1 MEGREILHFMGY
13 GRREV
18 ADLHVVFKTSC
29 QRQLLNKLKHRRR
42 ICKLEAAL
50 AHERKGQRAAVVT
63 VEAELQPPSFF
74 TTYSPSTHRENELCA
89 MER

>member
-29 QRQLLNKLKHRRR
+29 QRQLLNKLKHKRR
-42 ICKLEAAL
+42 ICKLEAPL
-50 AHERKGQRAAVVT
+50 AHKRKKQWAAVVT
-63 VEAELQPPSFF
+63 VGAETSASFVFHHLLPIHPS
-74 TTYSPSTHRENELCA
+74 RK
-89 MER
+89 

>member
-29 QRQLLNKLKHRRR
+29 QRQLLSKLKHKRR
-42 ICKLEAAL
+42 IRKLEAPQK
-50 AHERKGQRAAVVT
+50 AHKRKGQWAAVVT
-63 VEAELQPPSFF
+63 VGAETSASFIFHHLLPIHPS
-74 TTYSPSTHRENELCA
+74 RK
-89 MER
+89 